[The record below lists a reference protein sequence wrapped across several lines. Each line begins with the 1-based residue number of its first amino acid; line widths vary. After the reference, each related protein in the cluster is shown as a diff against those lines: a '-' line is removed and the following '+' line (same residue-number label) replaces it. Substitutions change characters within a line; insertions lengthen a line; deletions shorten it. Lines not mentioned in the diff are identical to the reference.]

1 MAVATIGLDI
11 AKNVFQVYGA
21 DEAGEQLFN
30 RKIART
36 AILDYFRKL
45 PPCVPATDS

>member
-36 AILDYFRKL
+36 AILD
-45 PPCVPATDS
+45 